1 MKKKKSEMS
10 GLVLL
15 LFSTLTLIC
24 GTTTSVKAQ
33 SSDNKKEIGVLK
45 TLGKEDIM
53 KILSSDV
60 TGKDILKIILFMM
73 IFWTSLDLL

>member
-33 SSDNKKEIGVLK
+33 SSDNKKRDWSIENFRKRG
-45 TLGKEDIM
+45 
-53 KILSSDV
+53 
-60 TGKDILKIILFMM
+60 
-73 IFWTSLDLL
+73 